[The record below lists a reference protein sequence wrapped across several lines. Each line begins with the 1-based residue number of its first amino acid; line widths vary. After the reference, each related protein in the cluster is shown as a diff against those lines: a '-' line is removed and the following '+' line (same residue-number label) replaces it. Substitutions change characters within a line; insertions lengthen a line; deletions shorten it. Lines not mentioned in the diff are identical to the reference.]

1 MKIITCNAIRKH
13 NPCYDPAT
21 KLPVGYFGTVV
32 DFLQQEQISAA
43 DRLWV
48 ARFFVT
54 DKTNRLFAVWCAR
67 QALALVSN
75 PDPRSVVAC
84 DVAERFANGAATKEE
99 LKAVAGAV
107 LRSQVRVTQA
117 VAADTAEESAESAA
131 EAADAAAA
139 WAAAESVW
147 AATGMTTTSAARA
160 AKAAAWAESAAWAAR
175 AVDAAWAES
184 AAWAARAVEWAAAE
198 SAWAAAES
206 AARAAAR
213 AAQINYLITLIE
225 REEA

>member
-1 MKIITCNAIRKH
+1 MQTITCNAIRKH

-21 KLPVGYFGTVV
+21 KLPADYSGTVV
-32 DFLQQEQISAA
+32 DFLKQEQISAA

-67 QALALVSN
+67 QALALVPN
-75 PDPRSVVAC
+75 PDPRSVAAC

-117 VAADTAEESAESAA
+117 VAADTA
-131 EAADAAAA
+131 DAAVA
-139 WAAAESVW
+139 WAAAESAW
-147 AATGMTTTSAARA
+147 AATGMTTTSAAMA
-160 AKAAAWAESAAWAAR
+160 A
-175 AVDAAWAES
+175 
-184 AAWAARAVEWAAAE
+184 
-198 SAWAAAES
+198 
-206 AARAAAR
+206 
-213 AAQINYLITLIE
+213 
-225 REEA
+225 

>member
-1 MKIITCNAIRKH
+1 MKTITCDAIRKH

-75 PDPRSVVAC
+75 PDQRSVAAC

-117 VAADTAEESAESAA
+117 VAADMAEESAESAA
-131 EAADAAAA
+131 DAADAAAA

-160 AKAAAWAESAAWAAR
+160 AKA
-175 AVDAAWAES
+175 AAWAES

>member
-1 MKIITCNAIRKH
+1 MQTITCDAIRKH

-21 KLPVGYFGTVV
+21 KLPADYSGTVV
-32 DFLQQEQISAA
+32 DFLKQEQISAA

-67 QALALVSN
+67 QALALVSD
-75 PDPRSVVAC
+75 PDQRSVAAC

-99 LKAVAGAV
+99 L
-107 LRSQVRVTQA
+107 
-117 VAADTAEESAESAA
+117 D
-131 EAADAAAA
+131 
-139 WAAAESVW
+139 AAAES
-147 AATGMTTTSAARA
+147 T
-160 AKAAAWAESAAWAAR
+160 AW
-175 AVDAAWAES
+175 
-184 AAWAARAVEWAAAE
+184 
-198 SAWAAAES
+198 

-225 REEA
+225 GDEL

>member
-1 MKIITCNAIRKH
+1 MQTITCDAIRKH

-21 KLPVGYFGTVV
+21 KLPEDYSGTVV
-32 DFLQQEQISAA
+32 DFLKQEQISAA

-75 PDPRSVVAC
+75 PDQRSVAAC

-99 LKAVAGAV
+99 LDAAARAAEAAAWAARVARA
-107 LRSQVRVTQA
+107 
-117 VAADTAEESAESAA
+117 AESAA
-131 EAADAAAA
+131 AWSAAWSAARAECSAAWESAWAAWAADAARAADAAAA
-139 WAAAESVW
+139 W
-147 AATGMTTTSAARA
+147 SAARA
-160 AKAAAWAESAAWAAR
+160 AESAAAR
-175 AVDAAWAES
+175 AECS
-184 AAWAARAVEWAAAE
+184 
-198 SAWAAAES
+198 
-206 AARAAAR
+206 

-225 REEA
+225 RDEP

>member
-1 MKIITCNAIRKH
+1 MKIITCDAIRKH

-21 KLPVGYFGTVV
+21 KLPEDYSGTVV
-32 DFLQQEQISAA
+32 DFLKQEQISAA

-75 PDPRSVVAC
+75 PDQRSVAAC

-99 LKAVAGAV
+99 L
-107 LRSQVRVTQA
+107 
-117 VAADTAEESAESAA
+117 
-131 EAADAAAA
+131 DAAA
-139 WAAAESVW
+139 
-147 AATGMTTTSAARA
+147 R
-160 AKAAAWAESAAWAAR
+160 
-175 AVDAAWAES
+175 
-184 AAWAARAVEWAAAE
+184 
-198 SAWAAAES
+198 AAES
-206 AARAAAR
+206 AAARAECS

-225 REEA
+225 RDEP